1 MNIVNFFL
9 AIPLA
14 FREQLLI
21 WKLSKKATSSVT
33 RFYIYS
39 IVLDPFLFFVIFDRL
54 SVGFSLTLSRGF
66 QVIFYVF
73 LIIHFIGLKKKS
85 DVVVL
90 NKYWDFLFIF
100 IIYLIGIYSVGML
113 LGFNFIFKNL
123 VSQTDTSTVF
133 AEFLSSSS
141 VRPFIEFFVLILTLF
156 HYFWIGPRVVK
167 TKENFQ
173 FLCSSLLLLC
183 YISLTLGLINFI
195 SALIFNQNLLPRHI
209 AEYFYDAPSYSGVR
223 FQGLAGEPR
232 DAFGQLVMFIVIF
245 YFFYKIHIVKLK
257 KHLNKNIML
266 ISLFALMLTFSASGV
281 VGFGIFIA
289 MYFVYNLSTRFT
301 LKKLLTALAVV
312 VFGIAIIIAAV
323 FYVERF
329 AMYVDTFKNI
339 FSLIDDSEELPYMV
353 LTQLN
358 NFYPLIYWIKSCMG
372 ESLGVCFFG
381 GGLGTSFALNSK
393 FYTEGISNP
402 HSYISR
408 LLPELGIVGIGFF
421 IFLLLSPIFK
431 QISQISNS
439 APIISPL
446 TVRIIKISLLFLMA
460 AVLGHKSNNLY
471 LGLLIISLGL
481 HFLNQKFIMSSA
493 KANF

>member
-1 MNIVNFFL
+1 MNIVNFFS
-9 AIPLA
+9 AIPRA

-39 IVLDPFLFFVIFDRL
+39 IVLDPFLFFLIFDRL
-54 SVGFSLTLSRGF
+54 SVGFSLSLSRGF
-66 QVIFYVF
+66 QVIFYVS
-73 LIIHFIGLKKKS
+73 LIINLLRLKKKI
-85 DVVVL
+85 DFAAL
-90 NKYWDFLFIF
+90 NKYWDFVLIF
-100 IIYLIGIYSVGML
+100 IIYLVGIYGVGML
-113 LGFNFIFKNL
+113 VGFNFTYENMFTQ
-123 VSQTDTSTVF
+123 SDTRTVF
-133 AEFLSSSS
+133 AEFLSSASI
-141 VRPFIEFFVLILTLF
+141 RPFIEFFIFILTLF
-156 HYFWIGPRVVK
+156 HYFWLGPRVVK

-173 FLCSSLLLLC
+173 FFCSSLLLLC

-195 SALIFNQNLLPRHI
+195 SALIFNQNLLPRHL

-245 YFFYKIHIVKLK
+245 YFLTKINIVKLK
-257 KHLNKNIML
+257 KHLNNNIIL
-266 ISLFALMLTFSASGV
+266 ISLIALTLTFSTSGM

-289 MYFVYNLSTRFT
+289 MYFVYDLSTKFT
-301 LKKLLTALAVV
+301 LKKLLTALTLVI
-312 VFGIAIIIAAV
+312 FGIAITITAIL
-323 FYVERF
+323 YVERF
-329 AMYVDTFKNI
+329 AMYFDTFKNI

-381 GGLGTSFALNSK
+381 GGFGTSFALNSK
-393 FYTEGISNP
+393 YYAEGLSNP

-408 LLPELGIVGIGFF
+408 LLPELGIFGMGFF
-421 IFLLLSPIFK
+421 IFLFLSPVFN
-431 QISQISNS
+431 QISNS
-439 APIISPL
+439 APIISAS
-446 TVRIIKISLLFLMA
+446 TVRIIKISLLFLLA

-481 HFLNQKFIMSSA
+481 HFLNKNFIMSPTKS
-493 KANF
+493 NL